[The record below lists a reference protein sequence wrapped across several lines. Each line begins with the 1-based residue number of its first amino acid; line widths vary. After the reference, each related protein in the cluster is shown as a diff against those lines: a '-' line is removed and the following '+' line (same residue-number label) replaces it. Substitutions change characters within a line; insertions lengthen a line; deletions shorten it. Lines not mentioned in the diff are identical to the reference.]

1 MTKKEFR
8 AQMIEQLKKQDKT
21 VKAQRDREL
30 LSHFIALEAYKQAQT
45 LATYLAFPFEFDTS
59 LLIEQAQKD
68 GKKVVVPKVYGQ
80 GKMIFVSYDA
90 ADLKTSTFGL
100 KEPRSNQAVAK
111 SNIDLIHVP
120 GLAFTNEGYRL
131 GFGGGYY
138 DRYLAD
144 FTGNTVSTIYPFQSL
159 AFEPSHFDIP
169 VKEVLRHGDL

>member
-1 MTKKEFR
+1 
-8 AQMIEQLKKQDKT
+8 MIEQLKKQDKA

-30 LSHFIALEAYKQAQT
+30 FHRFIGLEAYQKAQT

-59 LLIEQAQKD
+59 LLLEQAQKD
-68 GKKVVVPKVYGQ
+68 GKQVVVPKVYGQ

-100 KEPRSNQAVAK
+100 KEPRSNQAVDK
-111 SNIDLIHVP
+111 SLIDLIHVP
-120 GLAFTNEGYRL
+120 GLAFNHDGYRL

-144 FTGNTVSTIYPFQSL
+144 FTGSTVSTVYPFQTL
-159 AFEPSHFDIP
+159 AFEPSQFDIP
-169 VKEVLRHGDL
+169 VKEVLRYGEL

>member
-1 MTKKEFR
+1 
-8 AQMIEQLKKQDKT
+8 MIEQLKKQNKA

-45 LATYLAFPFEFDTS
+45 LATYLAFPFEFNTS

-90 ADLKTSTFGL
+90 ADLRTSTFGL
-100 KEPRSNQAVAK
+100 KEPISDRAVAQ
-111 SNIDLIHVP
+111 SLIDLIHVP
-120 GLAFTNEGYRL
+120 GLAFNNDGYRI

-138 DRYLAD
+138 DRYLSD
-144 FTGNTVSTIYPFQSL
+144 FKGSTVSTIYPFQSL
-159 AFEPSHFDIP
+159 AFEPSSFDIP
-169 VKEVLRHGDL
+169 VKEVLRYGDL